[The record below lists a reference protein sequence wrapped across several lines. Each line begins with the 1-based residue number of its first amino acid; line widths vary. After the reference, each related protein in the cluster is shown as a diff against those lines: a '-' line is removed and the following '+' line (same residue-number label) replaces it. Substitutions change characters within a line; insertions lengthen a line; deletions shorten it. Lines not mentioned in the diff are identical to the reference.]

1 MALFFPAIATT
12 RRRLRRRELKPFR
25 DLEDDSLR
33 TEIARKQY
41 RQAMKIAGVSDKT
54 ARIPEYIVL
63 TDTAA
68 LEE

>member
-1 MALFFPAIATT
+1 
-12 RRRLRRRELKPFR
+12 
-25 DLEDDSLR
+25 LEDDSLR

-41 RQAMKIAGVSDKT
+41 LQAMKIAGVSDKA
-54 ARIPEYIVL
+54 ARIPEYVLL